1 MKHESSPSESLT
13 VLKFPTSKHVPE
25 PNAGLYRKQREV
37 VFATIFTVLTLLA
50 LDALLSYFFKIKGL
64 HLASLGVV
72 LLIFGAGKLFVR
84 WNATVDEVNP
94 IIHVSAESIAAVSS
108 RTRIE
113 FAWDKLDYIEPWF
126 VDEQPA
132 LRFGTGDETF
142 YAPESMPDYAR
153 FNWLVFQLVESPP
166 DHREAILCDA
176 LQPVSELPP
185 PKEHWRRIPYA
196 KVSDTYGE

>member
-1 MKHESSPSESLT
+1 MKHESAPSESVT

-37 VFATIFTVLTLLA
+37 VVTCVAVLGLLITAGIVSSIFPGEARFLFQITLVVLIFTGYK
-50 LDALLSYFFKIKGL
+50 YFP
-64 HLASLGVV
+64 
-72 LLIFGAGKLFVR
+72 R
-84 WNATVDEVNP
+84 WKKAVDEVYP
-94 IIHVSAESIAAVSS
+94 ILHVSAESIASVSS

-176 LQPVSELPP
+176 LRPVSELPP

-196 KVSDTYGE
+196 KFSDAYGE